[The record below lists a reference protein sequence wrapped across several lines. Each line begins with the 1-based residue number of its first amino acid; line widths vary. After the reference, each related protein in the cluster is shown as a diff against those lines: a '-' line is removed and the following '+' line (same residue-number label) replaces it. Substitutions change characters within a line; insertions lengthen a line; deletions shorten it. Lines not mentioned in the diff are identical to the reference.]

1 MSMWFV
7 GLCVLS
13 LVALG
18 GCGHTGKTTLPE
30 SSPNP
35 YAAPVNLPEY
45 RIQSGDLLDIKFFYH
60 AALNESVTVRPD
72 GRISLQIV
80 KEVEA
85 AGLTPAQLTDLLTK
99 KYSTQLQNPD
109 VTVIVRSF
117 SSHRVYVD
125 GEVTRAG
132 EVTLVGPMT
141 ALQAISKAGGMKE
154 SARVSEVILIRRAA
168 DGKILTTKLNLE
180 EAIYGTDRGQDI
192 LLMSYDI
199 VFVPRSTIANVNVW
213 VDQYIRKNI
222 PVSLGVYYGVNT
234 N

>member
-1 MSMWFV
+1 MPKWFV
-7 GLCVLS
+7 GLLTLS

-18 GCGHTGKTTLPE
+18 GCGHAGKSTLPD
-30 SSPNP
+30 SSPDP
-35 YAAPVNLPEY
+35 HAAPVNLPEY

-60 AALNESVTVRPD
+60 AGLNESVTVRPD

-80 KEVEA
+80 KEVVA

-132 EVTLVGPMT
+132 EVNLVGPMT

-154 SARVSEVILIRRAA
+154 TARPSEVILIRRAA
-168 DGKILTTKLNLE
+168 DGKILTTQLNLE
-180 EAIYGTDRGQDI
+180 EAIYGKDRGQDI